1 MCNIIVME
9 KDLARD
15 FVGYGRN
22 PPDPKWPGKARIAV
36 NFVANFEEGA
46 EINVLD
52 GDAYSEGTL
61 TDAGGAGQELQDKKI
76 RDLGAESMFEYGG
89 RAGFWRI
96 YNMFRERKLPLTLFA
111 CALSLERN
119 AQAAAAIREADWDVC
134 SHGWRFAKHYEM
146 SEGEER
152 EQIRKAIGS
161 ITKTTGKRPLGW
173 YCRYAQGLNT
183 RRLLVEE
190 GGFLYDS
197 NSYAD
202 DFPYWV
208 DVGGKVHLV
217 VPHTFSHNDDKFSRG
232 WINTAGEFFT
242 YIKDAFDVLYR
253 EGEEHPKFMT
263 VSLHMRLS
271 GHPAR
276 SQGIER
282 FLDYIAGHD
291 RVWICSRLAVAQHWH
306 KHHRP

>member
-1 MCNIIVME
+1 MQ

-22 PPDPKWPGKARIAV
+22 PPDPKWPGNARIALNV
-36 NFVANFEEGA
+36 IANYEEGA

-52 GDAYSEGTL
+52 GDPVSESAL
-61 TDAGGAGQELQDKKI
+61 TDAAGGDPGMKA
-76 RDLGAESMFEYGG
+76 RDLAAESMFEYGS

-96 YNMFRERKLPLTLFA
+96 YNMFRRRKLPLTVYG

-119 AQAAAAIREADWDVC
+119 PEAAAAIREAGWDVV
-134 SHGWRFAKHYEM
+134 SHGYRFTKHYELT
-146 SEGEER
+146 EAQER
-152 EQIRKAIGS
+152 EEIRKAVASLTASLGQ
-161 ITKTTGKRPLGW
+161 RPVGW
-173 YCRYAQGLNT
+173 YCRYSPGVNT

-190 GGFLYDS
+190 GGFLYDC

-202 DFPYWV
+202 DLPYWV
-208 DVGGKVHLV
+208 DVGGKPHLV
-217 VPHTFSHNDDKFSRG
+217 VPHTFSHNDNRFARG
-232 WINTAGEFFT
+232 WISTAGEFFT
-242 YIKDAFDVLYR
+242 YLKDAFDVLYR

-263 VSLHMRLS
+263 VSLHNRLS

-282 FLDYIAGHD
+282 FLDYVAQQD
-291 RVWICSRLAVAQHWH
+291 RVWMCSRLDVARHWH
-306 KHHRP
+306 QHHRP